1 MNPKERD
8 KTRTHR
14 AYSNCHH
21 IRYQTITIAKHFKS
35 NFKQLL
41 LRLSQIQEWTDKT
54 WDNPYCSFWPGFSI
68 SVDERNGRRLRFQMN
83 NKLFVGNLSY
93 GVTDTILKDLFSQFG
108 NVTSCNVATDRD
120 TGRSRGFG
128 FVDMGTQQEAEGAIK
143 GLNGMTVEGRQISVS
158 VSQPKPKQSRRY

>member
-1 MNPKERD
+1 
-8 KTRTHR
+8 
-14 AYSNCHH
+14 
-21 IRYQTITIAKHFKS
+21 
-35 NFKQLL
+35 
-41 LRLSQIQEWTDKT
+41 
-54 WDNPYCSFWPGFSI
+54 
-68 SVDERNGRRLRFQMN
+68 MN

-93 GVTDTILKDLFSQFG
+93 GVTDSTLKDLFTQFG
-108 NVTSCNVATDRD
+108 SVTSCNVATDRD